1 MNWGKGITISI
12 TVFVVAT
19 LSVVSY
25 LISLDFYLVNQDHY
39 EQGVHYQDVIDSKD
53 RVQKLPEQV
62 VILFDE
68 SRTALKIVFPDSVH
82 NYAENGLMR
91 LNRPNNPEIDKEVSI
106 LFEAG
111 STHIIP
117 TEGLEKG
124 KWNLDLSW
132 ELNGEEY
139 LIEKD
144 IIL

>member
-53 RVQKLPEQV
+53 RAAQLPEQV
-62 VILFDE
+62 MILFDE
-68 SRTALKIVFPDSVH
+68 SRTALKIVFPEAVH
-82 NYAENGLMR
+82 TYAENGIIGLY
-91 LNRPNNPEIDKEVSI
+91 RPNNPDIDKEISI

-117 TEGLEKG
+117 TEGLDKG
-124 KWNLDLSW
+124 KWSLELSW
-132 ELNGEEY
+132 EINGEHY